1 MEFNLKK
8 LIRKREVIDI
18 INNIT
23 ETMETSILIKDV
35 TGEVLVGK
43 EKEVKGEK
51 FWITVDDKV
60 VGWVVGDKKAES
72 LANILTYMANA
83 EYEKKILINETLD
96 KYREITLLY
105 NVSEKITSCLDKKKA
120 SKLAISEATRLISA
134 TNAQVSVVHRDS
146 KKLEK
151 VAEFYDEKAE
161 CKADNSSKELVNQV
175 MNKGAGEIIND
186 ANGSKSS
193 LICAPLKIK
202 DKTVG
207 IIKLENSNQ
216 VNYSSED
223 LKLLNAI
230 ATQAAI
236 AIENANLYDSLREAF
251 FETVQILVEVVEK
264 RDSYT
269 AGHARRVA
277 IYSTAIGEELGLTKT
292 DLTKVKLAALLHD
305 IGKIGIQDEILL
317 KKGKLTNEEYEAI
330 KKHPIL
336 GAELLENITQ
346 FKDIVPYVRSHHERY
361 DGRGYPDGIHK
372 ENIPLVSRI
381 LAVADSF
388 DAMTS
393 NRPYRPTMN
402 REYAF
407 DELKKNASTQFDP
420 MVVEAFLKRIKM

>member
-1 MEFNLKK
+1 
-8 LIRKREVIDI
+8 
-18 INNIT
+18 
-23 ETMETSILIKDV
+23 
-35 TGEVLVGK
+35 
-43 EKEVKGEK
+43 
-51 FWITVDDKV
+51 
-60 VGWVVGDKKAES
+60 
-72 LANILTYMANA
+72 
-83 EYEKKILINETLD
+83 
-96 KYREITLLY
+96 
-105 NVSEKITSCLDKKKA
+105 
-120 SKLAISEATRLISA
+120 
-134 TNAQVSVVHRDS
+134 
-146 KKLEK
+146 
-151 VAEFYDEKAE
+151 
-161 CKADNSSKELVNQV
+161 

-264 RDSYT
+264 KDSYT

-292 DLTKVKLAALLHD
+292 ELTKVKLAALLHD

-317 KKGKLTNEEYEAI
+317 KKGKLTNEEYESI
-330 KKHPIL
+330 KKHPVL

-407 DELKKNASTQFDP
+407 GELKKNASTQFDP
-420 MVVEAFLKRIKM
+420 IVVEAFLKRITM